1 MRTGLKT
8 PSTYYLELI
17 TSFPPHSIKS
27 EVELIATQAR
37 INFILDKGQLNQ
49 DERDY
54 IKILGML
61 VDEYEEKHEPMP
73 KIKGI
78 ELLKALLEETNL
90 QPKDL
95 VTIFGSETIILDVL
109 QGKKQMT
116 EEQAQKLNSSFL

>member
-17 TSFPPHSIKS
+17 TSFPPRSIKS